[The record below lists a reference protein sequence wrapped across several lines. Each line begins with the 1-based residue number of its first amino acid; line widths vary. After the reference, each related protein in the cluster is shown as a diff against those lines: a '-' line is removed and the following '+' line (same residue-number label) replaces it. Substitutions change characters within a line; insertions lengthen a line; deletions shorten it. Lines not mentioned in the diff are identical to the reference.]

1 MGKPADD
8 LLERLMSEDPSNT
21 PEVLELVVQMRRDS
35 GRVVNKRERRHLER
49 VLETHDALCAR
60 IRAHYK

>member
-21 PEVLELVVQMRRDS
+21 PEVLEAIVRMRRNS
-35 GRVVNKRERRHLER
+35 GRVVSERERRHIER
-49 VLETHDALCAR
+49 VLETHDAFCAR
-60 IRAHYK
+60 IRAHYR